1 MFLCVYV
8 FLLCVHLLY
17 SLQSDIFSSL
27 GSIPDLSFYS
37 SKSKFSE
44 DIFFMSDKSILN
56 ILGVSSTC

>member
-1 MFLCVYV
+1 MFLGVSM
-8 FLLCVHLLY
+8 FLLRVHLLY
-17 SLQSDIFSSL
+17 SPQSDIFSSL

-37 SKSKFSE
+37 SESKFSE